1 MTTALPNPGLGTF
14 RLEGEAL
21 KTAINEGLDLGFRHI
36 DTAQI
41 YDNEGEIGELLA
53 ASGIARSELF
63 ITTKVWFENLNE
75 EKFIPSV
82 RESLAKLQ
90 TDYVDL
96 LLIHWPSPNEE
107 VSMEET
113 IAGLVEAKKLG
124 LAREIGISN
133 FTMDQMKRAVQIAG
147 EGEILTNQVEV
158 HPYLQNNAVVD
169 FCQQNN
175 IAVTGFMPLAVG
187 KVLED
192 NSLAAI
198 AEKHNATIPQVV
210 LAWLKQRD
218 IVVIPS
224 STKRAHLESN
234 LNALEVTLSGED
246 VAAIEALDTNDR
258 IANPDFAPAWDA

>member
-1 MTTALPNPGLGTF
+1 MTTVIPNPGLGTF

-21 KTAINEGLDLGFRHI
+21 TSAITDALDLGFRHI

-53 ASGIARSELF
+53 ASDIARSDLF
-63 ITTKVWFENLNE
+63 ITTKVWFENLTE
-75 EKFIPSV
+75 DKFIPSV
-82 RESLAKLQ
+82 RESLAKLK

-96 LLIHWPSPNEE
+96 LLIHWPSPNED

-113 IAGLVEAKKLG
+113 IAGLVEAKKQG

-133 FTMDQMKRAVQIAG
+133 FTIDQMKRAIQIAG

-158 HPYLQNNAVVD
+158 HPYLQNDAVVD

-175 IAVTGFMPLAVG
+175 IVVTGFMPLAVG
-187 KVLED
+187 KVLAD
-192 NSLAAI
+192 ATLAAI
-198 AEKHNATIPQVV
+198 ADKHNATIPQVV
-210 LAWLKQRD
+210 LAWLERRG

-224 STKRAHLESN
+224 STKRTHLESN
-234 LNALEVTLSGED
+234 LNAFEVNLSDED
-246 VAAIEALDTNDR
+246 IAAIRTLDTNDR